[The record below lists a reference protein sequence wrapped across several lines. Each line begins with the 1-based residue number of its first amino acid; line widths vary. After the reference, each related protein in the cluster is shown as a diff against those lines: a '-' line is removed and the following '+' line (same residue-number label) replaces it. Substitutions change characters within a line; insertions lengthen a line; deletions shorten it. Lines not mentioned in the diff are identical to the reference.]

1 VAILRGVPAQ
11 FVLFIHQ
18 VERHFMA
25 STRTPGITVNATGE
39 RIINKEHYG
48 VRLFLRLGPV
58 SQEYDEARLRTEI
71 AHLDIE
77 RERKDRSRPLFRDC
91 AARYLAQSQHKRSI
105 DVIK

>member
-1 VAILRGVPAQ
+1 M
-11 FVLFIHQ
+11 LFFFN

-25 STRTPGITVNATGE
+25 STRTAGITINATGE

-58 SQEYDEARLRTEI
+58 SQEYAEARLRTEV

-77 RERKDRSRPLFRDC
+77 RERKAHARPLFRDC
-91 AARYLAQSQHKRSI
+91 AARYLAQSRHKRSI
-105 DVIK
+105 DVIKWHVQRNR